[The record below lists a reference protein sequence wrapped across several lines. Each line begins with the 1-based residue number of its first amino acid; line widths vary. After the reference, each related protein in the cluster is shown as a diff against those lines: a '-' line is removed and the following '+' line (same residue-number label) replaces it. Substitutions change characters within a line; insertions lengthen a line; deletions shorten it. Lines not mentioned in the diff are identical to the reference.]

1 MKSYLIIMSDVQKP
15 QPAVEAFDAFLAA
28 FKEGKSY
35 VLNEVKED
43 LFTKDNL
50 DTAYNLYVKNS
61 ISEEGSDKK
70 FDEVIKAIQEESSQ
84 EIIIDIIN
92 HAVWL
97 WSLPNNRKA
106 TWIIEKDIYNE
117 NLLKINGV
125 AGGGSG
131 YVQKK
136 TNGVRY
142 VLYLLNSLVEETDKC
157 KKTLIDLLIKG
168 EDYDKDKKYPIPDG
182 VKNLLLHLCKPD
194 AYEPIASTDDKKKI
208 VSTFWMNIDTNKRPE
223 NKTKAIENLDDTI
236 KEIRQKLHL
245 GNANFY
251 DNSLPLLWKH
261 EKGTELSLVQ
271 KLEYKKAMIL
281 YGPPGTSKTYTA
293 KELATSVIFRH
304 IMRHDKDTALKIIK
318 NNLLGELKKRIK
330 VLQFHINLNYEDF
343 IAGHTI
349 EGNNVKTKKG
359 VIYDIIE
366 ESKKTSMSVSDT
378 KIGFS
383 IDETNETTN
392 DKNAKLPYVVILDE
406 INRTDISRVF
416 GELFSAIENRG
427 EDIDLLLPDPDN
439 QNQCEL
445 KLNQKHNLK
454 LNIPENIYFIGTM
467 NEIDFSLERVDFALR
482 RRFIWELHD
491 FDKETLSEIIEYRLG
506 DYADDIFQEDKDDFR
521 DKCVA
526 LNKKIEDVMG
536 ETYHL
541 GHAFFA
547 DIANIYN
554 KLKENGMSDCWNK
567 AKVILWEI
575 SIKPTLDAYCGTMD
589 SGLKETYLGNKNS
602 KGKFHTAFF
611 GQTKDN
617 GDKENQ

>member
-1 MKSYLIIMSDVQKP
+1 MKSYLTIMSDVQKP
-15 QPAVEAFDAFLAA
+15 LTAVEAFDGFLAA

-35 VLNEVKED
+35 VLNEVKEN
-43 LFTKDNL
+43 LFTKGNL

-61 ISEEGSDKK
+61 ILEEGSDKK

-106 TWIIEKDIYNE
+106 PWINTKNDNKYKDE
-117 NLLKINGV
+117 LKNIKGV

-131 YVQKK
+131 YIQKK

-142 VLYLLNSLVEETDKC
+142 VLYLLNSLVKETDKC

-168 EDYDKDKKYPIPDG
+168 EDYEKDKKYPIPDG
-182 VKNLLLHLCKPD
+182 VKNLLLHLCAPND
-194 AYEPIASTDDKKKI
+194 YEPIASTDDKKKI
-208 VSTFWMNIDTNKRPE
+208 VRTFWMNIDEANRPKSRKE
-223 NKTKAIENLDDTI
+223 AIEKLDETI
-236 KEIRQKLHL
+236 KKIRETLDL
-245 GNANFY
+245 GEASFY
-251 DNSLPLLWKH
+251 ENSLPLLWKH

-281 YGPPGTSKTYTA
+281 YGPPGTSKTYSA
-293 KELATSVIFRH
+293 KELATSVIIRH
-304 IMRHDKDTALKIIK
+304 IMRHHKDTALGIIK
-318 NNLLGELKKRIK
+318 NKLFGELKKRIK

-349 EGNNVKTKKG
+349 EDNNVITKKG
-359 VIYDIIE
+359 IIYDIIE
-366 ESKKTSMSVSDT
+366 ESKKTSMSISDT
-378 KIGFS
+378 EIGFS
-383 IDETNETTN
+383 IEETNEATN
-392 DKNAKLPYVVILDE
+392 DKKEKLPYVVILDE

-427 EDIDLLLPDPDN
+427 EDIDLLLPDPDS
-439 QNQCEL
+439 QNQYQNLRL

-491 FDKETLSEIIEYRLG
+491 FNKETLNEIIEYRLF
-506 DYADDIFQEDKDDFR
+506 DADTNDIPQDGIDDFC

-526 LNKKIEDVMG
+526 LNEKIEEVMG

-547 DIANIYN
+547 DIANLY
-554 KLKENGMSDCWNK
+554 KQLKENGMSDCWKK
-567 AKVILWEI
+567 AKDILWEI

-589 SGLKETYLGNKNS
+589 SGLKEKYLGNKKD
-602 KGKFHTAFF
+602 KGEFHKAFF
-611 GQTKDN
+611 GKA
-617 GDKENQ
+617 

>member
-1 MKSYLIIMSDVQKP
+1 MSDVQKT
-15 QPAVEAFDAFLAA
+15 QTAVDAFNAFLAA

-35 VLNEVKED
+35 VLNDVKED
-43 LFTKDNL
+43 LFSEDNLKEAYKLYKDNSQSE
-50 DTAYNLYVKNS
+50 NS
-61 ISEEGSDKK
+61 EKKIDKK

-84 EIIIDIIN
+84 EIIHIIN

-97 WSLPNNRKA
+97 WSLPNNCK
-106 TWIIEKDIYNE
+106 TQGIIEKEKYNE
-117 NLLKINGV
+117 VLLEIKGV

-142 VLYLLNSLVEETDKC
+142 VLYLLNSLVKNTDDC
-157 KKTLIDLLIKG
+157 KKTLINLLKEG
-168 EDYDKDKKYPIPDG
+168 KDYDETYQIPDG
-182 VKNLLLHLCKPD
+182 VKNLLLHLCAPND
-194 AYEPIASTDDKKKI
+194 YEPIASTDDKKKI
-208 VSTFWMNIDTNKRPE
+208 VSTFWMNIDEANRPKSRKE
-223 NKTKAIENLDDTI
+223 AIENLDVTI
-236 KEIRQKLHL
+236 QKIRTNLRL

-281 YGPPGTSKTYTA
+281 YGPPGTSKTYSA

-304 IMRHDKDTALKIIK
+304 IMRHDKDTALKIIT

-366 ESKKTSMSVSDT
+366 ESKKTSMSISDS

-427 EDIDLLLPDPDN
+427 EDIDLLLPDPDS
-439 QNQCEL
+439 QNQYPNLRL

-491 FDKETLSEIIEYRLG
+491 FDKETLSEIIEFRLG
-506 DYADDIFQEDKDDFR
+506 DYADDIFQEDKDDFCA
-521 DKCVA
+521 KCVA

-547 DIANIYN
+547 DIANLY
-554 KLKENGMSDCWNK
+554 KQLTENGMSDCWKK
-567 AKVILWEI
+567 AKGILWEI

-589 SGLKETYLGNKNS
+589 SGLKERYLGK
-602 KGKFHTAFF
+602 KGEFRTAFF
-611 GQTKDN
+611 GKTKEN
-617 GDKENQ
+617 GDIENQ

>member
-1 MKSYLIIMSDVQKP
+1 MSDVQKP
-15 QPAVEAFDAFLAA
+15 LTAVEAFDGFLAA
-28 FKEGKSY
+28 FMEGKSY

-43 LFTKDNL
+43 LFSEDNL
-50 DTAYNLYVKNS
+50 KEAYNLYKNNS
-61 ISEEGSDKK
+61 QSESSDKK
-70 FDEVIKAIQEESSQ
+70 LDKNFGEIIKVIQDKQPSQ
-84 EIIIDIIN
+84 EIIHIIN

-106 TWIIEKDIYNE
+106 QWIIEKDIYNKD
-117 NLLKINGV
+117 LLEIKGV

-142 VLYLLNSLVEETDKC
+142 VLYLLNSLVKKTDKC
-157 KKTLIDLLIKG
+157 KTTLISLLKEG
-168 EDYDKDKKYPIPDG
+168 EDYDEGKKYPTPDG
-182 VKNLLLHLCKPD
+182 VKNLLLHLCAPKI
-194 AYEPIASTDDKKKI
+194 YEPIASTDDKKKI
-208 VSTFWMNIDTNKRPE
+208 VSTFWMNIDTKGPKS
-223 NKTKAIENLDDTI
+223 KTEAIENLDDTI
-236 KEIRQKLHL
+236 QKIRNTLGL
-245 GNANFY
+245 GNASFY

-366 ESKKTSMSVSDT
+366 ESKKTLKSIFDT
-378 KIGFS
+378 KKGFS

-491 FDKETLSEIIEYRLG
+491 FNKETLSEIIEYRLFN
-506 DYADDIFQEDKDDFR
+506 ADANDIPQDGIDDFSN
-521 DKCVA
+521 KCVA

-554 KLKENGMSDCWNK
+554 KLKENGMSDCWKK

-589 SGLKETYLGNKNS
+589 SGLKEEYLGNKKE
-602 KGKFHTAFF
+602 KGKFYTAFF
-611 GQTKDN
+611 
-617 GDKENQ
+617 

>member
-1 MKSYLIIMSDVQKP
+1 MCRESYLTIMNDKENMP
-15 QPAVEAFDAFLAA
+15 PKTAVDAFSGFLGA

-35 VLNEVKED
+35 VLKDVEEN

-50 DTAYNLYVKNS
+50 NTAYKLYVENS

-70 FDEVIKAIQEESSQ
+70 FDEVIKAIQEKEPSQ
-84 EIIIDIIN
+84 EIIDIIN

-97 WSLPNNRKA
+97 WALPNNRNA
-106 TWIIEKDIYNE
+106 PWIDTEKGNRYKDE
-117 NLLKINGV
+117 LKNITGV

-142 VLYLLNSLVEETDKC
+142 VLFLLNSLVKETGEHNTRLIELLLSHSDNYGNNY
-157 KKTLIDLLIKG
+157 KT
-168 EDYDKDKKYPIPDG
+168 PDG
-182 VKNLLLHLCKPD
+182 VKNLLLHLCAPKD
-194 AYEPIASTDDKKKI
+194 YEPIASTDDKKKI
-208 VSTFWMNIDTNKRPE
+208 VRTFWMNIDEGKPKNRKE
-223 NKTKAIENLDDTI
+223 AIGNLDKTI
-236 KEIRQKLHL
+236 KNIRETL
-245 GNANFY
+245 GLGEASFY
-251 DNSLPLLWKH
+251 ENSLPLLWKH

-281 YGPPGTSKTYTA
+281 YGPPGTSKTYSA

-304 IMRHDKDTALKIIK
+304 IMRNDKKTALRIIK
-318 NNLLGELKKRIK
+318 NKLLGELKKRIK

-349 EGNNVKTKKG
+349 EDNNVITKKG
-359 VIYDIIE
+359 IIYDIIE
-366 ESKKTSMSVSDT
+366 ESKKTSMSISNT
-378 KIGFS
+378 EIGFR
-383 IDETNETTN
+383 IDETNEATN
-392 DKNAKLPYVVILDE
+392 DKKEKLPYVVILDE

-427 EDIDLLLPDPDN
+427 EDIDLLLPDPDS
-439 QNQCEL
+439 QNQHQ
-445 KLNQKHNLK
+445 NSRLK

-491 FDKETLSEIIEYRLG
+491 FNKETLNEIIEYRLF
-506 DYADDIFQEDKDDFR
+506 DADADTNDIPQDGIDDFCG
-521 DKCVA
+521 KCEA
-526 LNKKIEDVMG
+526 LNTKIEDVMG

-547 DIANIYN
+547 DIANLY
-554 KLKENGMSDCWNK
+554 KQLKENGMSDCWKK
-567 AKVILWEI
+567 AKEILWEI

-589 SGLKETYLGNKNS
+589 SGLKEKYLGKKNNN
-602 KGKFHTAFF
+602 GDFYTAFF
-611 GQTKDN
+611 G
-617 GDKENQ
+617 

>member
-1 MKSYLIIMSDVQKP
+1 MCRESYLTIMSDVQKP
-15 QPAVEAFDAFLAA
+15 QTAVKAFDAFLAA
-28 FKEGKSY
+28 FNEGKSY

-43 LFTKDNL
+43 LFSKDNL
-50 DTAYNLYVKNS
+50 KDAYDLYKNNS
-61 ISEEGSDKK
+61 QSESSDKK
-70 FDEVIKAIQEESSQ
+70 LDKNFDEIIKVIQDKQPSQ
-84 EIIIDIIN
+84 EIIHIIN

-106 TWIIEKDIYNE
+106 QWIIEKDIYNKD
-117 NLLKINGV
+117 LLGIKGV

-142 VLYLLNSLVEETDKC
+142 VLYLLNSLVKKTDKC
-157 KKTLIDLLIKG
+157 KTTLISLLKEG
-168 EDYDKDKKYPIPDG
+168 EDYDEDKKYPIPDG
-182 VKNLLLHLCKPD
+182 VKNLLLHLCAPD
-194 AYEPIASTDDKKKI
+194 DYEPIASTDDKKKI
-208 VSTFWMNIDTNKRPE
+208 VSTFWMNINTGRPKS
-223 NKTKAIENLDDTI
+223 KTEAIEHLDETI
-236 KEIRQKLHL
+236 KIIRSTLGL
-245 GNANFY
+245 GNASFY
-251 DNSLPLLWKH
+251 ANSLPLLWKH

-304 IMRHDKDTALKIIK
+304 IMRHDKNTALKITT

-366 ESKKTSMSVSDT
+366 ESKKTSMFISDT

-427 EDIDLLLPDPDN
+427 EDIDLLLPSPD
-439 QNQCEL
+439 
-445 KLNQKHNLK
+445 NQKHNLM

-491 FDKETLSEIIEYRLG
+491 FDKETLSEIIEYRLS

-554 KLKENGMSDCWNK
+554 KLKENDMSDCWKK

-589 SGLKETYLGNKNS
+589 SGLKEKYLGTKKDN
-602 KGKFHTAFF
+602 GEFYTAFF
-611 GQTKDN
+611 GKTKDN
-617 GDKENQ
+617 GDIENQ

>member
-1 MKSYLIIMSDVQKP
+1 MQKT
-15 QPAVEAFDAFLAA
+15 QTAVDAFDAFLAA

-35 VLNEVKED
+35 VLNDVKED
-43 LFTKDNL
+43 LFSEANLREAYKLYKDNSQSE
-50 DTAYNLYVKNS
+50 NS
-61 ISEEGSDKK
+61 DKKIDKK
-70 FDEVIKAIQEESSQ
+70 FDEVIKAIQEKSSQ

-97 WSLPNNRKA
+97 WSLPNNCKA
-106 TWIIEKDIYNE
+106 PWINTKNDNKYKDELRNI
-117 NLLKINGV
+117 KGV

-142 VLYLLNSLVEETDKC
+142 VLYLLNSLVKITDDCKQRLISFLKEDKYDNET
-157 KKTLIDLLIKG
+157 
-168 EDYDKDKKYPIPDG
+168 YPTPDG
-182 VKNLLLHLCKPD
+182 VKNLLLHLCAPKV
-194 AYEPIASTDDKKKI
+194 YEPIASTDDKKKI
-208 VSTFWMNIDTNKRPE
+208 VRTFWMNIDEGKRPKSRKE
-223 NKTKAIENLDDTI
+223 AIENLDKTI
-236 KEIRQKLHL
+236 KNIRETL
-245 GNANFY
+245 GLGEASFY
-251 DNSLPLLWKH
+251 ENSLPLLWKH

-281 YGPPGTSKTYTA
+281 YGPPGTSKTYSA

-304 IMRHDKDTALKIIK
+304 IMRNDKQTALRIIK
-318 NNLLGELKKRIK
+318 NKLLGELKNRIK

-349 EGNNVKTKKG
+349 EDNNVITKKG
-359 VIYDIIE
+359 IIYDIIE
-366 ESKKTSMSVSDT
+366 ESKKTSMSISDT
-378 KIGFS
+378 EIGFS
-383 IDETNETTN
+383 IDETNEATN
-392 DKNAKLPYVVILDE
+392 DKKEKLPYVVILDE

-427 EDIDLLLPDPDN
+427 EDIDLLLPDPDS
-439 QNQCEL
+439 QNQHQ
-445 KLNQKHNLK
+445 NSRLK

-491 FDKETLSEIIEYRLG
+491 FNKETLNEIIEYRLF
-506 DYADDIFQEDKDDFR
+506 DADADTNDIPQDGIDDFCG
-521 DKCVA
+521 KCEA
-526 LNKKIEDVMG
+526 LNTKIEDVMG

-547 DIANIYN
+547 DIANLY
-554 KLKENGMSDCWNK
+554 KQLKENGMSDCWKK
-567 AKVILWEI
+567 AKEILWEI

-589 SGLKETYLGNKNS
+589 SGLKEKYLGK
-602 KGKFHTAFF
+602 KGEFRTAFF
-611 GQTKDN
+611 GKTKEN
-617 GDKENQ
+617 GDIENQ

>member
-1 MKSYLIIMSDVQKP
+1 MYRESYLTIMSNVQIP
-15 QPAVEAFDAFLAA
+15 QTAVKAFEAFLAA
-28 FKEGKSY
+28 FNEGKSY
-35 VLNEVKED
+35 VLNEVNEKLFSKEN
-43 LFTKDNL
+43 LEGAYKLYKDNSQSE
-50 DTAYNLYVKNS
+50 NS
-61 ISEEGSDKK
+61 GKKIDKK

-84 EIIIDIIN
+84 EIIHIIN

-106 TWIIEKDIYNE
+106 QWIIEKEIYNE
-117 NLLKINGV
+117 DLLKIKGV

-142 VLYLLNSLVEETDKC
+142 VLYLLNSLVKETSDRKE
-157 KKTLIDLLIKG
+157 TLISLLK
-168 EDYDKDKKYPIPDG
+168 EDKYDNDTYQTPDG
-182 VKNLLLHLCKPD
+182 VKNLLLHLCSPKY
-194 AYEPIASTDDKKKI
+194 YEPIASTDDKKKI
-208 VSTFWMNIDTNKRPE
+208 VSTFWMNIDKEGPKS
-223 NKTKAIENLDDTI
+223 KTEAIGQLDETI
-236 KEIRQKLHL
+236 KKIRTTLGL
-245 GNANFY
+245 GNASFY

-304 IMRHDKDTALKIIK
+304 IMRHDKGTALNIIK

-366 ESKKTSMSVSDT
+366 ESKKTSMSVSKT

-427 EDIDLLLPDPDN
+427 EDIDLLLPDPDI
-439 QNQCEL
+439 
-445 KLNQKHNLK
+445 KFKQKHNLK

-491 FDKETLSEIIEYRLG
+491 FDKETLSEIIECRLG
-506 DYADDIFQEDKDDFR
+506 DDADDDIFQEDKDDFCA
-521 DKCVA
+521 KCVA

-589 SGLKETYLGNKNS
+589 SGLKEKYLGNE
-602 KGKFHTAFF
+602 GEFRTTFF
-611 GQTKDN
+611 
-617 GDKENQ
+617 